1 MNKKERELQD
11 RREYAK
17 EETQKLHSKLLS
29 RVGRPGERD
38 PYPDLGKEY
47 WERSKALGEFE
58 SETYGGKK

>member
-17 EETQKLHSKLLS
+17 EETAKLHSKLLS

-38 PYPDLGKEY
+38 LCPALPRVLGCTH
-47 WERSKALGEFE
+47 RCA
-58 SETYGGKK
+58 